1 MQSIGDLLQAFFSGR
16 LTASAS
22 VEAALRE
29 VWLRLTGPEVAAS
42 TQVLTLRRGTLTA
55 QIGDPL
61 LRQELMYRAE
71 ELALLF
77 RQAGFPEVRRVRIR

>member
-1 MQSIGDLLQAFFSGR
+1 MKSVGDLLQAFFSGR
-16 LTASAS
+16 LGPSTS

-42 TQVLTLRRGTLTA
+42 TRALTLRRGTLTA
-55 QIGDPL
+55 QIDDPL
-61 LRQELMYRAE
+61 LRQELRYRAE

-77 RQAGFPEVRRVRIR
+77 RQAGFPEVRRMRIQ

>member
-1 MQSIGDLLQAFFSGR
+1 MKAIGDLLQAFFSGR
-16 LTASAS
+16 LAASG
-22 VEAALRE
+22 EPALRE

-42 TQVLTLRRGTLTA
+42 TQALTLRRGTLTA
-55 QIGDPL
+55 QIDDPL
-61 LRQELMYRAE
+61 LRQELMYRVE